1 MGVKLDPRTLQD
13 VPVTSY
19 SDLPTTA
26 LRTGTW
32 KYLQPVYDDKL
43 PPCINRCPAGNDIS
57 GLLKLVA
64 EGRVDEAA
72 ATLRAENP
80 LPSTLGRVCPHPC
93 EDECNRIELGGAIAV
108 HMLERY
114 LGDRFLEE
122 SIRPTSAPPTDR
134 SVAVVGGGPAGI
146 AAAYHLALKG
156 HAVDIYDDKPKPGGY
171 LRTGIPDYRLPK
183 SVLDAELALVEA
195 VGVNFHSGVRVG
207 RDVSMEELRKGHD
220 AVIVAVGLHG
230 ARQLGIPGE
239 DQAAVF
245 NGVKLLESILLGE
258 RPSLPDRLAV
268 IGGGNTAMDVARSLL
283 RLGVTP
289 IVLYRRTRNEMPAIA
304 QEIDEAI
311 AEGIE
316 FHYLTAPT
324 RVITEGNDVVA
335 VECIRMELGEPD
347 ESGRRR
353 PLPVEGSEFRV
364 EVSGVVTALGETG
377 ELEFL
382 PSDVSRNG
390 RVTTDARFATSSE
403 GVFAAGDIATGEGTV
418 TAAVG
423 TGRRV
428 ARMVHAYL
436 EDKLPDSAP
445 AARELP
451 TRTFDRNTVVSFD
464 RLNAVYLEPSARPGI
479 RALKPEA
486 RVRSFA
492 EVVHGFTEEEAIAEA
507 RRCLLCG
514 TCNECQNCLQ
524 FCPDVAIHRRGGAVP
539 FDIDYDHCK
548 GCGIC
553 VEECPRDALTL
564 VEVTS

>member
-32 KYLQPVYDDKL
+32 KYMQPVYQDKL
-43 PPCINRCPAGNDIS
+43 APCVNRCPAGNDIS
-57 GLLKLVA
+57 GMLKLVA
-64 EGRVDEAA
+64 EGRVEEAA
-72 ATLRAENP
+72 AAWRAENP

-93 EDECNRIELGGAIAV
+93 EDECNRNELGGAIAI

-122 SIRPTSAPPTDR
+122 STRPTSAPSTNR
-134 SVAVVGGGPAGI
+134 NVAVIGAGPAGI
-146 AAAYHLALKG
+146 AAAYHLALQG

-195 VGVNFHSGVRVG
+195 VGVNFHNGVRVG
-207 RDVSMEELRKGHD
+207 RDVSMDELRKRYD

-230 ARQLGIPGE
+230 ARRLGISGE
-239 DQAAVF
+239 DHPSVF
-245 NGVKLLESILLGE
+245 NGVELLESILLGE
-258 RPSLPDRLAV
+258 RPALPDRLAV
-268 IGGGNTAMDVARSLL
+268 VGGGNTAMDVARSLL

-304 QEIDEAI
+304 QEIDEAL

-324 RVITEGNDVVA
+324 RVITDGDQVVA

-353 PLPVEGSEFRV
+353 PVPVEGSEFRV
-364 EVSGVVTALGETG
+364 EVAGVVTALGETG
-377 ELEFL
+377 ELEFM
-382 PSDVSRNG
+382 PPDVSRNG
-390 RVTTDARFATSSE
+390 RVSTDARFATSAE

-418 TAAVG
+418 TAAIG

-428 ARMVHAYL
+428 ARMVDAYL
-436 EDKLPDSAP
+436 NGGLPDRAP
-445 AARELP
+445 AARDLP
-451 TRTFDRNTVVSFD
+451 ARSFDRDTLVSFD
-464 RLNAVYLEPSARPGI
+464 HLNKAYLTPSARPGI

-486 RVRSFA
+486 RVQSFA

-507 RRCLLCG
+507 QRCLVCG

-524 FCPDVAIHRRGGAVP
+524 FCPDVAIHSRDGAVP

>member
-1 MGVKLDPRTLQD
+1 V
-13 VPVTSY
+13 
-19 SDLPTTA
+19 
-26 LRTGTW
+26 
-32 KYLQPVYDDKL
+32 
-43 PPCINRCPAGNDIS
+43 
-57 GLLKLVA
+57 
-64 EGRVDEAA
+64 EEAA
-72 ATLRAENP
+72 AVWRAENP

-93 EDECNRIELGGAIAV
+93 EDECNRSDLGGAITI
-108 HMLERY
+108 HMIERY

-122 SIRPTSAPPTDR
+122 STRPTSAPPTNR
-134 SVAVVGGGPAGI
+134 SVAVVGAGPAGI

-195 VGVNFHSGVRVG
+195 VGVNFHNGVRVG
-207 RDVSMEELRKGHD
+207 RDVRMDELRKRYD
-220 AVIVAVGLHG
+220 AVVIAVGMHG

-239 DQAAVF
+239 EHPSVF

-258 RPSLPDRLAV
+258 RPSLPDRLAI

-304 QEIDEAI
+304 QEIDEAL

-316 FHYLTAPT
+316 FHYLTAPKQVVT
-324 RVITEGNDVVA
+324 DGDRVVA

-353 PLPVEGSEFRV
+353 PVPVEGSEFRV
-364 EVSGVVTALGETG
+364 EVAGVVTALGETG

-390 RVTTDARFATSSE
+390 RVETDARFATSAE

-428 ARMVHAYL
+428 AHVVDAYL
-436 EDKLPDSAP
+436 SGTLPDGAP
-445 AARELP
+445 AARDLP
-451 TRTFDRNTVVSFD
+451 PRTFDRDALVSFD
-464 RLNAVYLEPSARPGI
+464 RLNTTYMTSSARPGI

-486 RVRSFA
+486 RIRSFA

-524 FCPDVAIHRRGGAVP
+524 FCPDVAIHNRGGAAP